1 MPPLNL
7 VFENPSDWIHGTVE
21 EPAVGERPDVGD
33 AP

>member
-7 VFENPSDWIHGTVE
+7 VSENPTDRIHGAVE